1 MRSTLAVLCA
11 RFAVMVFMFTRMPR
25 RSPRFS
31 ADAYNPNDLTVR
43 LRSQYQLSGGT
54 YLFGEWNAVNDRQ
67 RRAFYTGIR
76 QEF

>member
-1 MRSTLAVLCA
+1 MIGGAAGVGVDA
-11 RFAVMVFMFTRMPR
+11 YAGDKFK
-25 RSPRFS
+25 FS

-54 YLFGEWNAVNDRQ
+54 YLFGEWNAVNDR
-67 RRAFYTGIR
+67 RRSAFYTGIR